1 MPHVSVPR
9 QFDADQVPPQF
20 DADQVPPMSSPLSPS
35 RTDLR
40 TWPKRTPRIAIAHD
54 YLTQMG
60 GAERVVLSLARAF
73 PGAPIYTTLYDPETT
88 FPEFEDLDV
97 RVSVLNRLTLFR
109 RHYRSALPLLPLA
122 ARSIH
127 IDADVVIA
135 SSSGWAHGFT
145 TDAKRLVYCHTP
157 ARWLYAAD
165 DFLGDDPNPL
175 VAGALRVLS
184 PALRRWDRRAAGRA
198 DRYLANSGVARRR
211 VQDCYG
217 IDATVLSP
225 PYRVDVNGERVRP
238 QAVVERGWDDFH
250 LVVSRLLP
258 YKHVD
263 RVLEAFADLPDEHL
277 VVVGSGPLADR
288 LRAMAPPNAV
298 LLEGVPDAELRWL
311 YANAQALIGASY
323 EDFGLTVIEA
333 AAFGTPA
340 LTLWSGGYLE
350 SVVDGRTGLFF
361 DEPTPGAIADSVR
374 RLRAEPL
381 SALRVSDHA
390 ATFSESSFIEQIQ
403 AAVAELTA
411 IDPRVT
417 STEPAAAA
425 DGERSA
431 I

>member
-1 MPHVSVPR
+1 MPHVSAPR
-9 QFDADQVPPQF
+9 QLDTDQV
-20 DADQVPPMSSPLSPS
+20 SPLPSTSPLPPS
-35 RTDLR
+35 TTDRRTR
-40 TWPKRTPRIAIAHD
+40 PQRMPRIAIAHD

-73 PGAPIYTTLYDPETT
+73 PGAPIYTTLYDPATT
-88 FPEFEDLDV
+88 FPEFSDLDV
-97 RVSVLNRLTLFR
+97 RVSALDRLAPFR
-109 RHYRSALPLLPLA
+109 KHYRSALPLLPFA

-127 IDADVVIA
+127 IDADIVIA

-157 ARWLYAAD
+157 ARWLYAPD
-165 DFLGDDPNPL
+165 DFLGDDPSPL

-198 DRYLANSGVARRR
+198 DRYLANSAVARRR
-211 VQDCYG
+211 VRDSYG
-217 IDATVLSP
+217 IDATVLPP
-225 PYRVDVNGERVRP
+225 PYRVDVKGHRTQP
-238 QAVVERGWDDFH
+238 QAVAERGWQDFH

-263 RVLEAFADLPDEHL
+263 RVLKAFAELPDEHL

-288 LRAMAPPNAV
+288 LRAMAPRNAV

-340 LTLWSGGYLE
+340 LALRSGGYLE

-361 DEPTPGAIADSVR
+361 DEPTADAIVDAVQ
-374 RLRAEPL
+374 RLRARPL
-381 SALRVSDHA
+381 SPLRVSDHA
-390 ATFSESSFIEQIQ
+390 ARFSESSFIEQIRT
-403 AAVAELTA
+403 VVGDL
-411 IDPRVT
+411 
-417 STEPAAAA
+417 A
-425 DGERSA
+425 DEASRSVHA
-431 I
+431 SNN